1 MYKNVSVC
9 VRTCVCVCLSVI
21 VICNLIQYSS
31 YPVIED
37 QTNVLVLCVTG
48 YQVPPES
55 PLQAAAV
62 AAVKP
67 TAPQT

>member
-1 MYKNVSVC
+1 
-9 VRTCVCVCLSVI
+9 
-21 VICNLIQYSS
+21 
-31 YPVIED
+31 VIED

-67 TAPQT
+67 TAPQTWTEGARASTVLTRANHCSMLAATTEVS